1 MQKLRRDKGFQQK
14 PDICLHCGH
23 CLQLSHRVVFVFA
36 RLRPPR
42 MCSGAR
48 LKKKKKI
55 PGHCQPHHILYGR
68 QAGGWGSG
76 LGERAG
82 GEGANKSI
90 GEERTSEGPSSSGL
104 PPAGRGTR
112 ATFLSLES
120 GRRWAKGGGGQKEGG
135 GAQPLR
141 GAQPPARCAHGRAGP
156 FGVRERGR
164 MEVRQT
170 EEEKSVGGCWGTG
183 RRP

>member
-82 GEGANKSI
+82 GEGANKSARR
-90 GEERTSEGPSSSGL
+90 GRRRDRL
-104 PPAGRGTR
+104 PPGSLLREGELGQL
-112 ATFLSLES
+112 FLAWN
-120 GRRWAKGGGGQKEGG
+120 RGGGGQKEAVGKRKAAVRSPCAERSPRVGARTAERGPSGCGRGG
-135 GAQPLR
+135 GWR
-141 GAQPPARCAHGRAGP
+141 
-156 FGVRERGR
+156 
-164 MEVRQT
+164 
-170 EEEKSVGGCWGTG
+170 
-183 RRP
+183 